1 VDFEVAHHDRALAL
15 RARSQVRSGPFIC
28 RFSPHLPDA
37 FANFAI
43 MVDNAAPTAADVRAL
58 TEAFRERGRTP
69 RVEFLAGCVPDAARV
84 LAEAGFTVRHRGV
97 VMACA
102 PSWLTAPAPVPGLD
116 LAEPRCPA
124 DLETFAL
131 VQHRAFAE
139 PGEAGPGAAAPAEA
153 APGEAGRGAAA
164 RLARMRE
171 RGGLVMLARY
181 RGQIAGGA
189 ACTAPVNGVGELD
202 GVAVAECARRR
213 GIGAAV
219 SARLTALAYRR
230 GYHLVWLESS
240 DPAARRVYARIGYR
254 PIADRLYMTL
264 GQ

>member
-1 VDFEVAHHDRALAL
+1 VDFEVAHHDRALVL
-15 RARSQVRSGPFIC
+15 RARSQVQSGPFIC

-43 MVDNAAPTAADVRAL
+43 MDDNAAPTAADVRAL
-58 TEAFRERGRTP
+58 AEAFRERGRTP
-69 RVEFLAGCVPDAARV
+69 RVEFLVGCVPDAERI
-84 LAEAGFTVRHRGV
+84 LAEAGFRVRHRGV

-102 PSWLTAPAPVPGLD
+102 PSWLTASAPVPGLE
-116 LAEPRCPA
+116 LAEPRCTA

-139 PGEAGPGAAAPAEA
+139 PGEAGPGAAA
-153 APGEAGRGAAA
+153 
-164 RLARMRE
+164 RLARMRG

-219 SARLTALAYRR
+219 SARLTALANRR